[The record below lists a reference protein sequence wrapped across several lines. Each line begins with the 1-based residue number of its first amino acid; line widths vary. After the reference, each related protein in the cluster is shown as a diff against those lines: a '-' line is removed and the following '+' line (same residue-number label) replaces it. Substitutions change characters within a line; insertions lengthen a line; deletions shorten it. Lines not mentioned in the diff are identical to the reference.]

1 MVPGVGPGKEVLV
14 QVQNSSSASIVESAN
29 QSQIF
34 NEKDEGIR
42 VKGGVNVVEMPAQNE
57 TIELESVVS
66 LV

>member
-1 MVPGVGPGKEVLV
+1 MVPGVGPDKEMLV
-14 QVQNSSSASIVESAN
+14 QVQNPSSASIVGSAN

-34 NEKDEGIR
+34 NDKDEGIT